1 MSAVLVRLFLG
12 AFILCLNADSLAFSQ
27 EVKRFELSSARITNS
42 RKIHIGS
49 VPASDTTQ
57 ISIDVVNDTEAEEH
71 FEGIILNCNCA
82 DAKFEEGPLL
92 PGQTRRLTVALKPQK
107 QLRRGQGTVHVS
119 FKRPGAGVSNLRLT
133 LNYAVAGHFS
143 FDSPFATLQYGSKP
157 GVYQFELPVFVDPAL
172 DHRQLELNCN
182 DERVGL
188 SFGDFDQS
196 GVGHI
201 DVDLPPDSGECFAV
215 VSMRHPPTN
224 TQVDCQVLIQPK
236 QHLKLAP
243 ARLLFKTNE
252 DGSLQSSLIVIRSL
266 DDDDKDEPNEKQRSP
281 GKPMIEWSFEGQ
293 TGFGKVHDVSNSLCR
308 ASVKIPVA
316 TAKKLS
322 DLMTPKS
329 VPEARTPKIQIR
341 VRWVEHSMTEDLS
354 YKVFERSITD
364 EAGRNE

>member
-1 MSAVLVRLFLG
+1 M
-12 AFILCLNADSLAFSQ
+12 NADPLAFSQ

-133 LNYAVAGHFS
+133 LNYAVSGHFS

-172 DHRQLELNCN
+172 DHRLLELNCN

-201 DVDLPPDSGECFAV
+201 DVDLPPNSGECFAV
-215 VSMRHPPTN
+215 MSMRHPPTN
-224 TQVDCQVLIQPK
+224 TQVDCQVLIQPR
-236 QHLKLAP
+236 QHLKVAP
-243 ARLLFKTNE
+243 SRLLFRTSG
-252 DGSLQSSLIVIRSL
+252 DGSLKSTLTVIRSL
-266 DDDDKDEPNEKQRSP
+266 DDDDKDEPTEKQRSP
-281 GKPMIEWSFEGQ
+281 GKPIVEWSFEGQ
-293 TGFGKVHDVSNSLCR
+293 TGFGKVHDVSDSLCR

-322 DLMTPKS
+322 DLLSEPGGPKAKQPS
-329 VPEARTPKIQIR
+329 IR
-341 VRWVEHSMTEDLS
+341 ILVRWGEHSVTEDLS
-354 YKVFERSITD
+354 YKIFEKSLTD